1 MTTCALQ
8 CVCFCLFVCIWMTWC
23 VTVCFFFFFRCVF
36 VFWKHWKG
44 TDLVFFP
51 PRLLWGMDYEFM
63 YSLCVCVFIW
73 FIMGDITKVCCR
85 PPVLITRCPVL
96 LYSSFVESLK
106 FRWSCAGQ
114 EVAYEVCASPVGIAG
129 KQLLQNVVLT
139 FTILIFSVCRPTEL
153 SVCVLRIKTE

>member
-23 VTVCFFFFFRCVF
+23 VTVCFF
-36 VFWKHWKG
+36 
-44 TDLVFFP
+44 VFFLVCVCVLKALKRHRSCFFP
-51 PRLLWGMDYEFM
+51 LLPAVRHGLWVYVFIVRL
-63 YSLCVCVFIW
+63 CVFIW

-114 EVAYEVCASPVGIAG
+114 EVAYEVCASPVGMAG
-129 KQLLQNVVLT
+129 KQLLRNVVLT
-139 FTILIFSVCRPTEL
+139 FTILIFSKCL
-153 SVCVLRIKTE
+153 QKWSF